1 MKHSSPTR
9 PTSTTQRFFGVLGT
23 RGESLR
29 TAAKEANFSVLAS
42 TKFRANAPQTLYSR
56 LKVVLVSFFYDFNM
70 RERPSLLRFFS
81 CPNLFWQKSLRFLQ
95 STLEQ
100 QTTYSAKECTNNNLY
115 TSRVLVPYN
124 LSASDCSLFALE
136 PPVTARANPQPFYCL
151 RCHQF

>member
-1 MKHSSPTR
+1 MDEGGPIFFPVTGLTDTISCCWNILLLQPTI
-9 PTSTTQRFFGVLGT
+9 TTQRFFGVLGT

-70 RERPSLLRFFS
+70 RERPSLLKFFS
-81 CPNLFWQKSLRFLQ
+81 CPYPFWQKSLRFLQ

-100 QTTYSAKECTNNNLY
+100 QTTYSAKKCTKNNLH
-115 TSRVLVPYN
+115 TARMSVPY
-124 LSASDCSLFALE
+124 SL
-136 PPVTARANPQPFYCL
+136 
-151 RCHQF
+151 

>member
-1 MKHSSPTR
+1 M
-9 PTSTTQRFFGVLGT
+9 LGT

-29 TAAKEANFSVLAS
+29 KAAKEANFSVLAS

-56 LKVVLVSFFYDFNM
+56 LKVVLVSFFQDFNM
-70 RERPSLLRFFS
+70 RERSSLFRFFS
-81 CPNLFWQKSLRFLQ
+81 CPYLFWQKSLRFLQ

-124 LSASDCSLFALE
+124 LSVSDCSLFAPE
-136 PPVTARANPQPFYCL
+136 PPVTARADPRPFYRL
-151 RCHQF
+151 